1 MKRFSLRYNR
11 NIIRV
16 LRAQK
21 GVFLMV
27 KVGVIGVGTVSQLMH
42 LPILNSLRD
51 LYKITAVS
59 DVSPSQLAYIA
70 EVYRAKAY
78 ADPYALVKDP
88 DVDAVFVCSPD
99 QYHAEY
105 ALAAIEAGKHVF
117 VEKPVTLCIEDLEKL
132 IAAEKAHPELVCMVG
147 YMRRYGQGFLKCKEL
162 LENDSRKIEYMRF
175 RDIILEGDF
184 FMGQTCLPYLCGDIP
199 DAVKADSSA
208 RRREQVGR
216 ALGEGC
222 TEQQRIT
229 YTMLTGLGCHTLAAV
244 RELVGLPVEIESV
257 SVQGEHV
264 VVVFRYND
272 FLAVYEIVNDQDV
285 VQFDAAIEIYQHD
298 RRMKV
303 KYETPYLRYQPQTF
317 EVIESTKGDTK
328 TTLYGPDYRDPFV
341 DEVKYY
347 HSCII
352 NGTRPKSDF
361 QDAMADLVLFRDI
374 CHKIHA

>member
-1 MKRFSLRYNR
+1 MK
-11 NIIRV
+11 I
-16 LRAQK
+16 
-21 GVFLMV
+21 

-42 LPILNSLRD
+42 LPILSGLRD
-51 LYKITAVS
+51 LYQITAVS
-59 DVSPSQLAYIA
+59 DVSPAQLDYIA
-70 EVYRAKAY
+70 KTYNATAY
-78 ADPYALVKDP
+78 ASPYDLVKDP
-88 DVDAVFVCSPD
+88 EVEAVFVCSPD

-105 ALAAIEAGKHVF
+105 ALAAMEAGKHVF

-132 IAAEKAHPELVCMVG
+132 IAAQEAHPELICMVG

-162 LENDSRKIEYMRF
+162 LAADDRKIEYMRF

-184 FMGQTCLPYLCGDIP
+184 FMGQTRLPFLGTDIS
-199 DAVKADSSA
+199 DEVKADSSA
-208 RRREQVGR
+208 RRYEQVGR

-222 TEQQRIT
+222 TDQQRIT
-229 YTMLTGLGCHTLAAV
+229 YVMLTGLGCHTLAAV

-264 VVVFRYND
+264 VVVFRYDD

-298 RRMKV
+298 RRMKI

-328 TTLYGPDYRDPFV
+328 TTLYGPDYRDPFE

-347 HSCII
+347 HDCIVS
-352 NGTRPKSDF
+352 GTRPKSDF

-374 CHKIHA
+374 CRKIKE